1 MNFNEIFR
9 KNVAYDNN
17 KIREKAGF
25 HNLSR
30 KHIFQK
36 TTWGWVI
43 KFRNKTFRNF
53 HQCCDL
59 HSSTCLT
66 FS

>member
-17 KIREKAGF
+17 KSREKAGF
-25 HNLSR
+25 HSLSR

-53 HQCCDL
+53 HQCCGL

-66 FS
+66 LS